1 MLQRSVPDH
10 IVSALKQASFNGTV
24 ENEHGKDVLKRLM
37 DNGKRVLRLPSQDFN
52 ILVDELRAA
61 VLKCDITT
69 ALCTMFRKGDSALNH
84 TAVDFLV
91 IISHY
96 GERSFAYP

>member
-37 DNGKRVLRLPSQDFN
+37 DNGKRVYYIYCLK
-52 ILVDELRAA
+52 IL
-61 VLKCDITT
+61 T
-69 ALCTMFRKGDSALNH
+69 FS
-84 TAVDFLV
+84 
-91 IISHY
+91 
-96 GERSFAYP
+96 